1 MFFIAGGI
9 YASFFPDEVIY
20 VGFDLVIRRE
30 EELTFYEIV
39 SKFGM
44 NEMYQIDGI
53 SFWNTSMKKIV
64 HRKAERKLKIWIY

>member
-9 YASFFPDEVIY
+9 HASFFPDEMIY
-20 VGFDLVIRRE
+20 AGFDSVIRRE
-30 EELTFYEIV
+30 GELTFYEIV

-53 SFWNTSMKKIV
+53 PFWNKSMKKIV
-64 HRKAERKLKIWIY
+64 HRKAERELKIWIY